1 MTKVPSPLR
10 APAEIESEHASAPTN
25 HRNSRCKDCGAPL
38 DVWKC
43 CLNASADAARLGS
56 SVNAPLYCGKPSK
69 GPWQFGV
76 DMPGVGRV
84 PASYVEPQA
93 TRSVDVP
100 AVGLPESLKTFVDLA
115 PVDGFDVRLTS
126 DDVLE
131 MRAFDRRDRERNR
144 HLSQLIFAARDLA
157 ESRIM
162 RAWKCDGAELV
173 TPSWCREC
181 HHNEMLG
188 SIVHAS
194 DCKTGRVLDIL
205 LQLVQTADPAGVA
218 KCNAA
223 ANGGAQ

>member
-1 MTKVPSPLR
+1 M
-10 APAEIESEHASAPTN
+10 
-25 HRNSRCKDCGAPL
+25 D
-38 DVWKC
+38 
-43 CLNASADAARLGS
+43 DAR
-56 SVNAPLYCGKPSK
+56 NAPMSVSPVAAEDFFRTGSNARSC
-69 GPWQFGV
+69 
-76 DMPGVGRV
+76 
-84 PASYVEPQA
+84 EPDRA
-93 TRSVDVP
+93 CAIDVP
-100 AVGLPESLKTFVDLA
+100 AVGLTPASQLPSLDACAPPTDGSPFPETLKTVIDLA
-115 PVDGFDVRLTS
+115 PVDGFDVRLS
-126 DDVLE
+126 ANDVLE

-218 KCNAA
+218 QCNAA
-223 ANGGAQ
+223 ANGGAL